1 MVKVASNILAKTP
14 TWVIFNH
21 TIVLN
26 DKENT
31 KFLDFLVV

>member
-21 TIVLN
+21 TIIIN
-26 DKENT
+26 KKENT
-31 KFLDFLVV
+31 KLLDLFVV

>member
-1 MVKVASNILAKTP
+1 MVKVLSKKLEKIP
-14 TWVIFNH
+14 TLVLFNH
-21 TIVLN
+21 TIIN

>member
-1 MVKVASNILAKTP
+1 MVKVVVKKLAKIP

-21 TIVLN
+21 TIILN
-26 DKENT
+26 NKENT